1 MLVGNPR
8 NCNFDVR
15 STYEVPT
22 HLATTLLPPLEF
34 LTTHLPDREFIE
46 LNKLRYMYSYALL
59 QADCYY
65 LIQEEKGEQIS
76 LVKINVVSDHC
87 VFVSRFKD
95 EELLEW
101 KRKSDPIYDIIELL
115 SDDKVSEWQL
125 AFNNTFYFKEEDDD
139 YE

>member
-1 MLVGNPR
+1 
-8 NCNFDVR
+8 
-15 STYEVPT
+15 
-22 HLATTLLPPLEF
+22 
-34 LTTHLPDREFIE
+34 
-46 LNKLRYMYSYALL
+46 MYSYALL
-59 QADCYY
+59 EADCYY